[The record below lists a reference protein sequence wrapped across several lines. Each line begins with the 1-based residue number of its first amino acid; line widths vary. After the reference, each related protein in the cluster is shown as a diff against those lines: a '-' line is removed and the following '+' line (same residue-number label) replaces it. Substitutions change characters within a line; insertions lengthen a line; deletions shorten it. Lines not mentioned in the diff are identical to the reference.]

1 MFGYVKICKPE
12 LKVKHYEAYKGVY
25 CSLCK
30 TLKKEYGVLASLTLN
45 YDFTL
50 LALTRLAF
58 AEECCGFRDS
68 RCAYNPLKKC
78 KQCVNGSNELSYSAA
93 AAMIMC
99 YYKAA
104 DDISDSSF
112 LKGLVKRMLKPYFAL
127 KRKKAMKKY
136 PALDGIISCAMQKQ
150 SEMEMRKET
159 SVDLAAD
166 PSAKAMGEILCFGFE
181 GETKEKLSRFGYLVG
196 RWVYLMDA
204 LDDAQDDRKNNS
216 YNVFNNINKDSAKNE
231 KEARDYAVGVIN
243 LTAGQLARQF
253 EEIRPARFAEILENI
268 VYDGLHNSMNEVI
281 GKKEEKK

>member
-1 MFGYVKICKPE
+1 MFGYVKIYKPE

-30 TLKKEYGVLASLTLN
+30 TLKKEYGVFASLTLN

-58 AEECCGFRDS
+58 AEECCGFADS

-78 KQCVNGSNELSYSAA
+78 QKCINGTEELSFSAA

-99 YYKAA
+99 YYKVA

-112 LKGLVKRMLKPYFAL
+112 FKGFAKRLVKPYFAI

-136 PALDGIISCAMQKQ
+136 PVLDGIISRAMQKQ
-150 SEMEMRKET
+150 SETEKNNET
-159 SVDLAAD
+159 SVDIAAD
-166 PSAKAMGEILCFGFE
+166 PSAKAMGEILCLGFE
-181 GETKEKLSRFGYLVG
+181 GEAKEKLNRFGYLVG

-204 LDDAQDDRKNNS
+204 LDDMEDDRKTQS
-216 YNVFNNINKDSAKNE
+216 YNVFNNINKSE

-243 LTAGQLARQF
+243 LTAGQLVRQF
-253 EEIRPARFAEILENI
+253 EVMKPARFGEIMENI
-268 VYDGLHNSMNEVI
+268 VYDGLHNSMKEILN
-281 GKKEEKK
+281 KKEEEK